1 MISPEG
7 EQLGIMSIRD
17 ALRAAQEREL
27 DLVEVAPNARPPV
40 CRIMDY
46 VKYKYEQTKRQK
58 EARKK
63 QKVIAIKEVRMSP
76 KIEEHDFQV
85 KVKNAERF
93 LKDGNKVKVSVRFRG
108 REVVHSDLAK
118 EMLLQMAKDIEHIA
132 KLDRQPAI
140 EGRQMIM
147 ILSPNQD
154 SGKRRRYRL
163 LKLKTHRGAAK
174 RLKATGSGKFKKNN
188 AYRRHNL
195 GKKSQKQKRQLRHAV
210 LVSDADQKRAKR
222 LMPYV

>member
-1 MISPEG
+1 MRINSRIRARDVRVISPEG

-46 VKYKYEQTKRQK
+46 GKYKYEQTKRQK

-63 QKVIAIKEVRMSP
+63 QKIVSIKEVRMSP
-76 KIEEHDFQV
+76 KIDEHDFQV
-85 KVKNAERF
+85 KAKNAERF

-108 REVVHSDLAK
+108 REVVHSDLARN
-118 EMLLQMAKDIEHIA
+118 MLLQMAKGVEDIA
-132 KLDRQPAI
+132 KIDRQPTI

-147 ILSPNQD
+147 ILSPKQD
-154 SGKRRRYRL
+154 
-163 LKLKTHRGAAK
+163 
-174 RLKATGSGKFKKNN
+174 
-188 AYRRHNL
+188 
-195 GKKSQKQKRQLRHAV
+195 
-210 LVSDADQKRAKR
+210 
-222 LMPYV
+222 

>member
-46 VKYKYEQTKRQK
+46 GKYKYEQTKRQK

-132 KLDRQPAI
+132 KIDRQPAI

-147 ILSPNQD
+147 ILSPKQD
-154 SGKRRRYRL
+154 
-163 LKLKTHRGAAK
+163 
-174 RLKATGSGKFKKNN
+174 
-188 AYRRHNL
+188 
-195 GKKSQKQKRQLRHAV
+195 
-210 LVSDADQKRAKR
+210 
-222 LMPYV
+222 

>member
-1 MISPEG
+1 VISPEG

-17 ALRAAQEREL
+17 ALRAAQERDL

-46 VKYKYEQTKRQK
+46 GKYKYEQTKRQK

-63 QKVIAIKEVRMSP
+63 QKVISIKEVRMSP

-108 REVVHSDLAK
+108 REVVHSDLARD
-118 EMLLQMAKDIEHIA
+118 MLLQMAKDIEHIA
-132 KLDRQPAI
+132 KIDRQPAI

-147 ILSPNQD
+147 ILSPKQD
-154 SGKRRRYRL
+154 
-163 LKLKTHRGAAK
+163 
-174 RLKATGSGKFKKNN
+174 
-188 AYRRHNL
+188 
-195 GKKSQKQKRQLRHAV
+195 
-210 LVSDADQKRAKR
+210 
-222 LMPYV
+222 

>member
-17 ALRAAQEREL
+17 ALRAAQERDL

-46 VKYKYEQTKRQK
+46 GKYKYEQTKRQK

-63 QKVIAIKEVRMSP
+63 QKVISIKEVRMSP

-108 REVVHSDLAK
+108 REVVHSDLARD
-118 EMLLQMAKDIEHIA
+118 MLLQMAKDIEHIA
-132 KLDRQPAI
+132 KIDRQPAI

-147 ILSPNQD
+147 ILSPKQD
-154 SGKRRRYRL
+154 
-163 LKLKTHRGAAK
+163 
-174 RLKATGSGKFKKNN
+174 
-188 AYRRHNL
+188 
-195 GKKSQKQKRQLRHAV
+195 
-210 LVSDADQKRAKR
+210 
-222 LMPYV
+222 

>member
-17 ALRAAQEREL
+17 ALRAAQERDL

-46 VKYKYEQTKRQK
+46 GKYKYEQTKRQK

-132 KLDRQPAI
+132 KIDRQPAI

-147 ILSPNQD
+147 ILSPKQD
-154 SGKRRRYRL
+154 
-163 LKLKTHRGAAK
+163 
-174 RLKATGSGKFKKNN
+174 
-188 AYRRHNL
+188 
-195 GKKSQKQKRQLRHAV
+195 
-210 LVSDADQKRAKR
+210 
-222 LMPYV
+222 

>member
-1 MISPEG
+1 VISPEG

-17 ALRAAQEREL
+17 ALRAAQERDL

-46 VKYKYEQTKRQK
+46 GKYKYEQTKRQK

-132 KLDRQPAI
+132 KIDRQPAI

-147 ILSPNQD
+147 ILSPKQD
-154 SGKRRRYRL
+154 
-163 LKLKTHRGAAK
+163 
-174 RLKATGSGKFKKNN
+174 
-188 AYRRHNL
+188 
-195 GKKSQKQKRQLRHAV
+195 
-210 LVSDADQKRAKR
+210 
-222 LMPYV
+222 

>member
-1 MISPEG
+1 MNSRIRARDVRVISPEG

-46 VKYKYEQTKRQK
+46 GKYKYEQTKRQK

-63 QKVIAIKEVRMSP
+63 QKIVSIKEVRMSP
-76 KIEEHDFQV
+76 KIDEHDFQV
-85 KVKNAERF
+85 KAKNAERF

-108 REVVHSDLAK
+108 REVVHSDLARN
-118 EMLLQMAKDIEHIA
+118 MLLQMAKGVEDIA
-132 KLDRQPAI
+132 KIDRQPTI

-147 ILSPNQD
+147 ILSPKQD
-154 SGKRRRYRL
+154 
-163 LKLKTHRGAAK
+163 
-174 RLKATGSGKFKKNN
+174 
-188 AYRRHNL
+188 
-195 GKKSQKQKRQLRHAV
+195 
-210 LVSDADQKRAKR
+210 
-222 LMPYV
+222 

>member
-7 EQLGIMSIRD
+7 EQLGIMSLRD
-17 ALRAAQEREL
+17 ALRAAQERDL

-46 VKYKYEQTKRQK
+46 GKYKYEQTKRQK

-63 QKVIAIKEVRMSP
+63 QKVVSIKEVRMSP

-85 KVKNAERF
+85 KIKNAERF

-108 REVVHSDLAK
+108 REVAHSDLAK
-118 EMLLQMAKDIEHIA
+118 DMLLQMAKDIEHIA
-132 KLDRQPAI
+132 KIDRQPVI

-147 ILSPNQD
+147 ILSPKQD
-154 SGKRRRYRL
+154 
-163 LKLKTHRGAAK
+163 
-174 RLKATGSGKFKKNN
+174 
-188 AYRRHNL
+188 
-195 GKKSQKQKRQLRHAV
+195 
-210 LVSDADQKRAKR
+210 
-222 LMPYV
+222 

>member
-1 MISPEG
+1 MRVNSRIRARDVRVISPEG

-17 ALRAAQEREL
+17 ALRAAKEREL

-46 VKYKYEQTKRQK
+46 GKYKYEQTKRQK

-132 KLDRQPAI
+132 KIDRQPAI

-147 ILSPNQD
+147 ILSPKQD
-154 SGKRRRYRL
+154 
-163 LKLKTHRGAAK
+163 
-174 RLKATGSGKFKKNN
+174 
-188 AYRRHNL
+188 
-195 GKKSQKQKRQLRHAV
+195 
-210 LVSDADQKRAKR
+210 
-222 LMPYV
+222 